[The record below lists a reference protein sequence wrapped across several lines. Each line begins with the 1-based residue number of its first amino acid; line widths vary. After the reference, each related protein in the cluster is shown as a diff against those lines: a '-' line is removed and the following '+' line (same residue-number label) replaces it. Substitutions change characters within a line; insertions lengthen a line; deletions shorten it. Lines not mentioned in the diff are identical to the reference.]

1 MFYSLVA
8 ITLHR
13 NNLTGEMPWE
23 ICENIND
30 YTADCY
36 GDIPINCT
44 CCRVDD
50 DEALNQCY

>member
-1 MFYSLVA
+1 MFAKSCYSLVA

-23 ICENIND
+23 ICEAVND

-44 CCRVDD
+44 CCSDP
-50 DEALNQCY
+50 LNQCY